1 MTSLRYVITVVHSF
15 PNAFGIHVRSL
26 CQYCL
31 CRDELF
37 TIGYSGAVMCS
48 AWESQWDLPLRDG
61 KLGKPLYEAVI
72 EISYD
77 NQGTNSE
84 HL

>member
-1 MTSLRYVITVVHSF
+1 
-15 PNAFGIHVRSL
+15 
-26 CQYCL
+26 
-31 CRDELF
+31 
-37 TIGYSGAVMCS
+37 MCS